1 MASTLKSPGV
11 YVEEVSTFPPSV
23 AQVPTAIPAFIG
35 YTEKQGLNNELGM
48 VPKKIRS
55 LLDYEY
61 LFGTGPS
68 GGLDITLDTNNSV
81 TDVSTDGQEYYLY
94 NSLQLFYNNGGGDCY
109 IVSIG
114 AYDSGISATNFTDGI
129 TTLKKIDEP
138 TLYVTPDA
146 SLLSSIDD
154 VKDVHSKMLDECEIL
169 QDRFAILDIYN
180 GHIDFT
186 DPAATT
192 DVIADYRNKLPSNS
206 NLKYGACYYPF
217 LRTSLPINFS
227 FNNLV
232 FNKNG
237 SPVALNT
244 LIDQNKFSDGKKELL
259 TKLGE
264 VKEDYES
271 TFNDL
276 IKVYTSNK
284 YENTTDPVQKDDINK
299 KTTLIND
306 MFSVIIALG
315 PKLKNL
321 TTLTNHTAI
330 KSIYDDAI
338 ALGSSFSKLNKSF
351 LDGITNVN
359 TKLKSGQKIAT
370 VTSTVTTTET
380 AGLFNL
386 DVSGIPA
393 SSNLDVAYG
402 LLKDYFSTIYNE
414 LYNISNDF
422 YAQVNAASKALE
434 DILKTESPLYSSI
447 LTGIKQHGVVLPP
460 SGAIAG
466 IYAKVDNLRGV
477 WKAPANVGLNSVNEP
492 VVKLSSKDQEG
503 LNIDEIAG
511 KSINVIR
518 AFTGRGNLVWGART
532 LAGNDNEWRYVPV
545 RRFFNMVEESV
556 KKATEQFVFEAND
569 ANTWVRI
576 RSMIENFLTNQW
588 RAGALAGAKT
598 DDAFY
603 VRVGLGQ
610 TMTAQDILNGILN
623 VEIGMAAVRPAEF
636 IVLKFSHKLQE
647 S

>member
-61 LFGTGPS
+61 LFGTGPK
-68 GGLDITLDTNNSV
+68 GGLDVYLDTNNSV
-81 TDVSTDGQEYYLY
+81 LDVSTSDKRYLY
-94 NSLQLFYNNGGGDCY
+94 DSLQLFYNNGGGDCY

-114 AYDSGISATNFTDGI
+114 TYTSGVSATNFTDGI
-129 TTLKKIDEP
+129 TALKKFDEP

-146 SLLSSIDD
+146 SLLTSIDD
-154 VKDVHSKMLDECEIL
+154 FKDVHSKMLDECEIL
-169 QDRFAILDIYN
+169 QDRFAILDIYD
-180 GHIDFT
+180 GDIDFT
-186 DPAATT
+186 DPAALT

-217 LRTSLPINFS
+217 LRTSLPLNFN
-227 FNNLV
+227 FNDLIIK
-232 FNKNG
+232 KNG
-237 SPVALNT
+237 GDIAFNT
-244 LIDQNKFSDGKKELL
+244 LIDESKFSTG
-259 TKLGE
+259 
-264 VKEDYES
+264 
-271 TFNDL
+271 
-276 IKVYTSNK
+276 
-284 YENTTDPVQKDDINK
+284 
-299 KTTLIND
+299 KTTLLSDTEQASTDYKATKTIVTDNSSTEYKKATGAD
-306 MFSVIIALG
+306 QLAELDAKAGLIHQYVSSFFTATMSNTDTAALY
-315 PKLKNL
+315 
-321 TTLTNHTAI
+321 TTAI
-330 KSIYDDAI
+330 ANDSDFNNI
-338 ALGSSFSKLNKSF
+338 NKSF
-351 LDGITNVN
+351 VDGIASING
-359 TKLKSGQKIAT
+359 KLKASDKITVAPSA
-370 VTSTVTTTET
+370 VTSTATTATFT
-380 AGLFNL
+380 V
-386 DVSGIPA
+386 DVSAITGTTNTVDKLYSI
-393 SSNLDVAYG
+393 SITFFQQV
-402 LLKDYFSTIYNE
+402 YNE
-414 LYNISNDF
+414 LNKIIGDF
-422 YAQVNAASKALE
+422 YNETEAILKSLE
-434 DILKTESPLYSSI
+434 DMLKVESPLYTSI

-556 KKATEQFVFEAND
+556 KKATEQFVFEPND

-598 DDAFY
+598 DEAFY